1 MSEVERALHEVRDMY
16 EYPRI
21 YIHPHTHKHT
31 HTHAQTYTRTH
42 ILITSA
48 YVHMYVC
55 FYSTQLHAAERALK
69 EARDSL
75 DVTTVAC
82 TEKLRHEEG
91 IRKEA
96 EIRDAASIVQV

>member
-1 MSEVERALHEVRDMY
+1 MHV
-16 EYPRI
+16 
-21 YIHPHTHKHT
+21 YI
-31 HTHAQTYTRTH
+31 
-42 ILITSA
+42 
-48 YVHMYVC
+48 C
-55 FYSTQLHAAERALK
+55 STQLRAAEHALK

-75 DVTTVAC
+75 QVTTVAC